1 MTSTTEIYQI
11 PPRPLP
17 RVPHFSARQEQ
28 ILDGLQRLIL
38 ADGFRSLRLTNVTKE
53 LSTSYATLYQLAP
66 SKDELVALVIERWY
80 QRAIDAAVARLH
92 SAHDPVARMQ
102 VWTDFGVEGVGRTS
116 RVFWL
121 DVDAHHA
128 IRGLVATYSH
138 YYVEVLRTI
147 LDHGIELGTF
157 RPINTELLAAVWE
170 TAATKLADPDLQR
183 DETRDLRQISAD
195 WVDLVLNG
203 ILRT

>member
-1 MTSTTEIYQI
+1 MISTTETFQL
-11 PPRPLP
+11 PARPLA
-17 RVPHFSARQEQ
+17 RVPHFSARQDQ
-28 ILDGLQRLIL
+28 ILDGLQHIIL
-38 ADGFRSLRLTNVTKE
+38 AHGFRSLRLTNVTKE

-80 QRAIDAAVARLH
+80 QRAIDTAVARLH
-92 SAHDPVARMQ
+92 SAHDPVTRMQ

-121 DVDAHHA
+121 DVDAHNA

-147 LDHGIELGTF
+147 LDHGIALGTF
-157 RPINTELLAAVWE
+157 RPVNTELLAAVWE
-170 TAATKLADPDLQR
+170 TAAAKLADPDLQR
-183 DETRDLRQISAD
+183 DDTRDLRQLSAD